1 MITFIKP
8 EKLNGEQLRN
18 ELNAAGVEI
27 SLDST
32 SVAIGENETLL
43 LDIKQTDEAKA
54 LPIVTA
60 HFGVDTPKEITVTEK
75 LASVGLSIEELK
87 AALGSN

>member
-1 MITFIKP
+1 MITFTKP

-43 LDIKQTDEAKA
+43 LDIKQTT
-54 LPIVTA
+54 I
-60 HFGVDTPKEITVTEK
+60 ITVK
-75 LASVGLSIEELK
+75 LK
-87 AALGSN
+87 